1 MYDGNLKCAYHPNV
15 NALGKCEKCGK
26 LICLQC
32 KVENYANGIKEEY
45 CKKCDLENQM
55 KIFVNNSS
63 KSCIVM
69 IIIIYIVL
77 IPLII
82 LSTILT
88 NLLLSLIPAT
98 FLSIFT
104 FLFYRYQYHFIPTKR
119 KVINMKI
126 AEFLE
131 KIKEDQLLI
140 ICQECGS
147 RIEHSTVICPKC
159 GSNLREVA

>member
-1 MYDGNLKCAYHPNV
+1 MSDGNLKCAYHPNV
-15 NALGKCEKCGK
+15 NASGKCEKCGK
-26 LICLQC
+26 FICLQC
-32 KVENYANGIKEEY
+32 KVENYVNDLKKEY

-55 KIFVNNSS
+55 KTLVNNSS

-69 IIIIYIVL
+69 IIIIYVVL

-82 LSTILT
+82 LPIILT
-88 NLLLSLIPAT
+88 SILLSLIPAT
-98 FLSIFT
+98 FLILFT
-104 FLFYRYQYHFIPTKR
+104 FLFYRHQYHLIPTKR

-140 ICQECGS
+140 LCQECGS
-147 RIEHSTVICPKC
+147 RIEHSGSICPKC
-159 GSNLREVA
+159 GFNLRE

>member
-1 MYDGNLKCAYHPNV
+1 MYEGNLKCAYHPNV
-15 NALGKCEKCGK
+15 KASGKCEKCGK

-32 KVENYANGIKEEY
+32 KVENYINGVKKEY

-55 KIFVNNSS
+55 KTIVNNNS

-69 IIIIYIVL
+69 IIIIYVVL
-77 IPLII
+77 IPLTI
-82 LSTILT
+82 LPIILT
-88 NLLLSLIPAT
+88 NILLSLIPAT
-98 FLSIFT
+98 FLILFT
-104 FLFYRYQYHFIPTKR
+104 FLFYRHQYHLIPTKR

-140 ICQECGS
+140 ICRECGS
-147 RIEHSTVICPKC
+147 RIEHSGAICPKC
-159 GSNLREVA
+159 GSNLRE